1 MVMEVVL
8 DGVPIEQAA
17 ATAQA
22 RAEELIQMR
31 GYAEW

>member
-1 MVMEVVL
+1 VL
-8 DGVPIEQAA
+8 EDVPIAEAA
-17 ATAQA
+17 ESAQA